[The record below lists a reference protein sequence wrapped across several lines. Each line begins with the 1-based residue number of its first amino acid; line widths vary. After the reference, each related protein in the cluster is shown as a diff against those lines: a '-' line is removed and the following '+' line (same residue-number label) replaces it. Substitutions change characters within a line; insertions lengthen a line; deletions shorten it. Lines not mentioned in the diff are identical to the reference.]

1 MSIPYPA
8 DAHCC
13 ARLRNLGWFIGLYW
27 PPAEIC

>member
-13 ARLRNLGWFIGLYW
+13 ARLRNLGWFIGLY
-27 PPAEIC
+27 